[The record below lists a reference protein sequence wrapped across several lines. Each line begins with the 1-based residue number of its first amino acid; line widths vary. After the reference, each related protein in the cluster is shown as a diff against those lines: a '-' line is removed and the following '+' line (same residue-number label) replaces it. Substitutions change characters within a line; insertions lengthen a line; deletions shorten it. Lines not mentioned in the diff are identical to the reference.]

1 MYGKRDE
8 ELCEKVD
15 KILSKENISTITEE
29 ERMTLSEL
37 EDRYKNLTYDKWEDR
52 HKYYQEMVS
61 TMINDMGFKDK
72 ELAHSISIDHPTI
85 QQNFMR
91 MVCLFIHE
99 MAEKKYFDDRNKGSV
114 ELAKALDPIVK
125 EKGFLPFI

>member
-15 KILSKENISTITEE
+15 KILSMENLSFISEE

-37 EDRYKNLTYDKWEDR
+37 ERKYKDLTYEKWEDR
-52 HKYYQEMVS
+52 HKYYQDMVS

-72 ELAHSISIDHPTI
+72 ELAHSVATDHPTL

-91 MVCLFIHE
+91 LVCLFIHE
-99 MAEKKYFDDRNKGSV
+99 MAEKKYFDGRNQASV
-114 ELAKALDPIVK
+114 ELAKALEPIVK
-125 EKGFLPFI
+125 EKGFLPFV

>member
-15 KILSKENISTITEE
+15 KILSRENLSTITEE

-37 EDRYKNLTYDKWEDR
+37 EDRYKNLTYEKWEDR

-72 ELAHSISIDHPTI
+72 ELAHSIAIDHPTL

-114 ELAKALDPIVK
+114 ELASELDPIIA
-125 EKGFLPFI
+125 EKRFLPFI

>member
-1 MYGKRDE
+1 MQGKRNE

-15 KILSKENISTITEE
+15 KILSKENLAFISEE
-29 ERMTLSEL
+29 ERKTLCEL
-37 EDRYKNLTYDKWEDR
+37 EDRYKDLTYEKWEDR

-61 TMINDMGFKDK
+61 TMINDFGFKDK
-72 ELAHSISIDHPTI
+72 ELAHSIATDHPTL

-91 MVCLFIHE
+91 LVCLFIHE

-114 ELAKALDPIVK
+114 ELAMELDPIVK
-125 EKGFLPFI
+125 EKGFLPLI

>member
-15 KILSKENISTITEE
+15 KILSKENLACISEE

-37 EDRYKNLTYDKWEDR
+37 EDRYKDLTYEKWEDR

-72 ELAHSISIDHPTI
+72 ELAHSVAIDHPTL

-91 MVCLFIHE
+91 LVCLFIHE
-99 MAEKKYFDDRNKGSV
+99 MAEKTYFDDRNKGSV

>member
-1 MYGKRDE
+1 MHGKRNE

-15 KILSKENISTITEE
+15 KILSKENLDCISEE
-29 ERMTLSEL
+29 ERKTLCEL
-37 EDRYKNLTYDKWEDR
+37 EDRYKDLTYDKWEDR

-72 ELAHSISIDHPTI
+72 ELAHSVATDHPTL

-91 MVCLFIHE
+91 LVCLFIHE
-99 MAEKKYFDDRNKGSV
+99 MAEKKYFDGRNQASV
-114 ELAKALDPIVK
+114 ELAKKLYPII
-125 EKGFLPFI
+125 EENNRLPCI

>member
-37 EDRYKNLTYDKWEDR
+37 EDRYKNLTYEKWEDR

-72 ELAHSISIDHPTI
+72 ELAHSIAIDHPTL

-114 ELAKALDPIVK
+114 ELARELDPIIA
-125 EKGFLPFI
+125 EKRFLPFI

>member
-1 MYGKRDE
+1 MQGKRNE

-15 KILSKENISTITEE
+15 KILSKENLACISEE
-29 ERMTLSEL
+29 ERKTLCEL
-37 EDRYKNLTYDKWEDR
+37 EDRYKDLTYEKWEDR

-61 TMINDMGFKDK
+61 TMINDFGFKDK
-72 ELAHSISIDHPTI
+72 ELAHSVATDHPTL

-91 MVCLFIHE
+91 LVCLFIHE

-114 ELAKALDPIVK
+114 ELAKELDPIVK

>member
-15 KILSKENISTITEE
+15 KILSRENLSTITEE

-37 EDRYKNLTYDKWEDR
+37 EDRYKKLTYDKWEDR

-72 ELAHSISIDHPTI
+72 ELAHSIAIDHPTL

-114 ELAKALDPIVK
+114 ELARELDPIIA
-125 EKGFLPFI
+125 EKRFLPFI

>member
-15 KILSKENISTITEE
+15 KILSRENLSTITEE

-37 EDRYKNLTYDKWEDR
+37 EDRYKSLTYDKWEDR

-72 ELAHSISIDHPTI
+72 ELAHSIAIDHPTL

>member
-15 KILSKENISTITEE
+15 KILSRENLSTITEE

-37 EDRYKNLTYDKWEDR
+37 EDRYKNLTYEKWEDR

-72 ELAHSISIDHPTI
+72 ELAHSIAIDHPTL

-114 ELAKALDPIVK
+114 ELARELDPIIA
-125 EKGFLPFI
+125 EKRFLPFI

>member
-15 KILSKENISTITEE
+15 KILSRENLSNISEE

-37 EDRYKNLTYDKWEDR
+37 EDRYKDLTYDKWEDR
-52 HKYYQEMVS
+52 HKYYQDMVS

-72 ELAHSISIDHPTI
+72 EMAHSIAIEHPTL

-91 MVCLFIHE
+91 LVCLFIHE

-114 ELAKALDPIVK
+114 ELAKALEPIVK